1 MVYHAPKSIVR
12 ARDVVSKRCNATE
25 GWLVDI
31 LFRLRVSEAID
42 GEALDPSFLS
52 IRYVSCFPS
61 QISALR
67 TLVRALRTDETKKVY
82 WRLANEGQESQVDSA
97 SSRDLMLCQKTCRRP
112 NPVFERVANYHGLE

>member
-31 LFRLRVSEAID
+31 LFGLHVSEAID

-61 QISALR
+61 
-67 TLVRALRTDETKKVY
+67 
-82 WRLANEGQESQVDSA
+82 
-97 SSRDLMLCQKTCRRP
+97 
-112 NPVFERVANYHGLE
+112 